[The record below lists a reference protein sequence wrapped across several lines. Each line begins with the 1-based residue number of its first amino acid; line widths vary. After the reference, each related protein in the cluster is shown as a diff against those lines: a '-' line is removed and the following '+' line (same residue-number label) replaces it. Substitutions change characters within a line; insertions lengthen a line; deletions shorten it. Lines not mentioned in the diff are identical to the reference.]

1 MDCLIEELTVTHDV
15 NEANLPTKK
24 TGAIGFEKFV
34 IGIVVLAFAALGIY
48 QGFFC
53 PTCYGI
59 SERTLPSIEKSDVR

>member
-24 TGAIGFEKFV
+24 GAIGLDKLAIAIV
-34 IGIVVLAFAALGIY
+34 ILAFAALGIY
-48 QGFFC
+48 QAFFC

-59 SERTLPSIEKSDVR
+59 SERTMPATEKSDVR